1 MRFAAAVVAFAA
13 AAVVAVPTGKY
24 LVELSLPDAQDYNPN
39 QSLYPQR
46 SLRVIGAFESY
57 YTEETFR
64 TEAIKQCKAEHACS
78 TVIGYLRKCLRETSI
93 AQISLL
99 QIYVLIFFCDIEERS
114 NVVDG
119 SPYPVWFAWLIGGA
133 QATTNDFH
141 HAKGTKN
148 SFIYTINE

>member
-1 MRFAAAVVAFAA
+1 MRFAAAVVAYAA

-78 TVIGYLRKCLRETSI
+78 SVIGYLRKCLREASI
-93 AQISLL
+93 AQMSML
-99 QIYVLIFFCDIEERS
+99 QIYVLIFFLRHRRALQCRRWLALSCVVRLADWWCASHDERL
-114 NVVDG
+114 
-119 SPYPVWFAWLIGGA
+119 SPRQRHQKLI
-133 QATTNDFH
+133 H
-141 HAKGTKN
+141 L
-148 SFIYTINE
+148 YY

>member
-1 MRFAAAVVAFAA
+1 MEAGDESLTSVNLVFAPEIMKFAAAVVAFAA

-78 TVIGYLRKCLRETSI
+78 TVIGYL
-93 AQISLL
+93 Q
-99 QIYVLIFFCDIEERS
+99 ERS